1 MSTSVH
7 IPKPLLAA
15 VDRKAKTLRLSRNK
29 LIIRAL
35 ERELKQGSDWS
46 PDFFGRL
53 MSADNDV
60 AAAADEA
67 LAIIKASRRS
77 KKPPKL

>member
-1 MSTSVH
+1 MGTSVH

-15 VDRKAKTLRLSRNK
+15 VDRKAKTLQLSRNK

-35 ERELKQGSDWS
+35 EREVKQGSDWS

-53 MSADNDV
+53 MQADNDV

-67 LAIIKASRRS
+67 LAIVRASRRS

>member
-1 MSTSVH
+1 MGTSVH

-15 VDRKAKTLRLSRNK
+15 VDRKAKTLNLSRNK

-35 ERELKQGSDWS
+35 EREVKHGSDWS

-53 MSADNDV
+53 MQTDNDV

-67 LAIIKASRRS
+67 LDIVRASRRS

>member
-1 MSTSVH
+1 MGTSVH

-15 VDRKAKTLRLSRNK
+15 VDRKAKTLQLSRNK

-35 ERELKQGSDWS
+35 EREVKQGSDWS

-53 MSADNDV
+53 MQVDVDV
-60 AAAADEA
+60 AAGADEA
-67 LAIIKASRRS
+67 LAIITASRRS